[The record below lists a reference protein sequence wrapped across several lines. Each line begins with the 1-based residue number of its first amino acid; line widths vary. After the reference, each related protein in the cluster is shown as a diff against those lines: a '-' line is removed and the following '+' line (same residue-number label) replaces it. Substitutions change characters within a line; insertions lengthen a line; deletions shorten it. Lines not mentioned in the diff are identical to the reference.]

1 MISPTLSSELMWNY
15 AGTFSF
21 LRGKQKILPS
31 VLRHLKKSDTVLYT
45 SNNQRKK
52 SNSNFREKKTFFL
65 VSGKIRFLF
74 PYDWALEL
82 GSAATTA
89 TNKTT
94 NILPCYWNPIA
105 DFIKNLECCKTV
117 PYDSP
122 LTPSPVLDPQGPPFP
137 PGSPISRTTAE
148 IPFLIRR
155 TFFAVRGAESLY
167 FTRAYSISASSLSLS
182 LTAMKLFEECVNS
195 QQMRN
200 RRYGGFIFTTPIFF
214 IQITKKFGDVT
225 SMTYIRFWF
234 GYCTCRS
241 WNWEFIPEG

>member
-52 SNSNFREKKTFFL
+52 SNSNFREKTFFL

-94 NILPCYWNPIA
+94 NILPCYWNPNA

-167 FTRAYSISASSLSLS
+167 FTRAYSISASSLSLF
-182 LTAMKLFEECVNS
+182 LWLL
-195 QQMRN
+195 
-200 RRYGGFIFTTPIFF
+200 
-214 IQITKKFGDVT
+214 
-225 SMTYIRFWF
+225 
-234 GYCTCRS
+234 
-241 WNWEFIPEG
+241 WNYLKNV

>member
-1 MISPTLSSELMWNY
+1 MQERSAFWEGNKKFSQAFCVIWRNLIPSYTLQIIKEKNLIAIS
-15 AGTFSF
+15 G
-21 LRGKQKILPS
+21 
-31 VLRHLKKSDTVLYT
+31 
-45 SNNQRKK
+45 
-52 SNSNFREKKTFFL
+52 KKTFFL

-105 DFIKNLECCKTV
+105 DYIKNLECCKTV

-122 LTPSPVLDPQGPPFP
+122 LTPPPSWTPRVPHSLLGPPYPHDSRDPLPDKKNIFR
-137 PGSPISRTTAE
+137 SP
-148 IPFLIRR
+148 RR
-155 TFFAVRGAESLY
+155 WVALFHQSL
-167 FTRAYSISASSLSLS
+167 FDFSLFSLSLS

-200 RRYGGFIFTTPIFF
+200 RRYGGLIFTTPIFF

-225 SMTYIRFWF
+225 SMTYIRFGF
-234 GYCTCRS
+234 GYRTCRS
-241 WNWEFIPEG
+241 WNWELIPEG

>member
-52 SNSNFREKKTFFL
+52 SNSNFREKNFFL

-167 FTRAYSISASSLSLS
+167 FTRAYSISASSLSLF
-182 LTAMKLFEECVNS
+182 LWLL
-195 QQMRN
+195 
-200 RRYGGFIFTTPIFF
+200 
-214 IQITKKFGDVT
+214 
-225 SMTYIRFWF
+225 
-234 GYCTCRS
+234 
-241 WNWEFIPEG
+241 WNYLKNV

>member
-52 SNSNFREKKTFFL
+52 SNSNFREKKPFFL

-94 NILPCYWNPIA
+94 NILPCYWNPNA

-117 PYDSP
+117 PS
-122 LTPSPVLDPQGPPFP
+122 LDPLPLLGSPRVPHSLLGPPFP
-137 PGSPISRTTAE
+137 ARQPRSP
-148 IPFLIRR
+148 
-155 TFFAVRGAESLY
+155 
-167 FTRAYSISASSLSLS
+167 
-182 LTAMKLFEECVNS
+182 
-195 QQMRN
+195 
-200 RRYGGFIFTTPIFF
+200 
-214 IQITKKFGDVT
+214 
-225 SMTYIRFWF
+225 
-234 GYCTCRS
+234 S
-241 WNWEFIPEG
+241 W

>member
-52 SNSNFREKKTFFL
+52 SNSNFREKTFFL

-167 FTRAYSISASSLSLS
+167 FTRAYSISASSLSLF
-182 LTAMKLFEECVNS
+182 LWLL
-195 QQMRN
+195 
-200 RRYGGFIFTTPIFF
+200 
-214 IQITKKFGDVT
+214 
-225 SMTYIRFWF
+225 
-234 GYCTCRS
+234 
-241 WNWEFIPEG
+241 WNYLKNV

>member
-1 MISPTLSSELMWNY
+1 MQERSAFWEGNKKFSQAFCVIWRNLIPSYTLQIIKEKNLIAIS
-15 AGTFSF
+15 G
-21 LRGKQKILPS
+21 
-31 VLRHLKKSDTVLYT
+31 
-45 SNNQRKK
+45 
-52 SNSNFREKKTFFL
+52 KKTFFL

-167 FTRAYSISASSLSLS
+167 FTRAYSISASSL
-182 LTAMKLFEECVNS
+182 TAMKLFKECVNS

-200 RRYGGFIFTTPIFF
+200 RRYGGFIFTTPIFLF
-214 IQITKKFGDVT
+214 KSQRNLV
-225 SMTYIRFWF
+225 M
-234 GYCTCRS
+234 
-241 WNWEFIPEG
+241 

>member
-1 MISPTLSSELMWNY
+1 MQERSAFWEGNKKFSQAFCVIWRNLIPSYTLQIIKEKNLIAIS
-15 AGTFSF
+15 G
-21 LRGKQKILPS
+21 
-31 VLRHLKKSDTVLYT
+31 
-45 SNNQRKK
+45 
-52 SNSNFREKKTFFL
+52 KKTFFL

-122 LTPSPVLDPQGPPFP
+122 LTPPPSWTPQGPPFP
-137 PGSPISRTTAE
+137 PESPISRTTAE

-167 FTRAYSISASSLSLS
+167 FTRAYSISASSLSFS
-182 LTAMKLFEECVNS
+182 DCYEIIWRMC
-195 QQMRN
+195 
-200 RRYGGFIFTTPIFF
+200 
-214 IQITKKFGDVT
+214 KFSTDAE
-225 SMTYIRFWF
+225 S
-234 GYCTCRS
+234 
-241 WNWEFIPEG
+241 

>member
-52 SNSNFREKKTFFL
+52 SNSNFREKSFFL

-167 FTRAYSISASSLSLS
+167 FTRAYSISASSLSLF
-182 LTAMKLFEECVNS
+182 LWLL
-195 QQMRN
+195 
-200 RRYGGFIFTTPIFF
+200 
-214 IQITKKFGDVT
+214 
-225 SMTYIRFWF
+225 
-234 GYCTCRS
+234 
-241 WNWEFIPEG
+241 WNYLKNV

>member
-1 MISPTLSSELMWNY
+1 MQERSAFWEGNKKFSQAFCVIWRNLIPSYTLQIIKEKNLIAIS
-15 AGTFSF
+15 G
-21 LRGKQKILPS
+21 
-31 VLRHLKKSDTVLYT
+31 
-45 SNNQRKK
+45 
-52 SNSNFREKKTFFL
+52 KKTFFL

-200 RRYGGFIFTTPIFF
+200 RRYGGLIFTTPIFF

-234 GYCTCRS
+234 GYRTCRS

>member
-94 NILPCYWNPIA
+94 NILPCYWNPNA

-122 LTPSPVLDPQGPPFP
+122 LTPSPFLDP
-137 PGSPISRTTAE
+137 PGSLIPSWVPHFPHDSRDPLPDKKNIFRSPRRWVALFHQSLFDFSLFSLSFSDCYE
-148 IPFLIRR
+148 IIWRMCKFS
-155 TFFAVRGAESLY
+155 TDAES
-167 FTRAYSISASSLSLS
+167 
-182 LTAMKLFEECVNS
+182 
-195 QQMRN
+195 
-200 RRYGGFIFTTPIFF
+200 
-214 IQITKKFGDVT
+214 
-225 SMTYIRFWF
+225 
-234 GYCTCRS
+234 
-241 WNWEFIPEG
+241 

>member
-1 MISPTLSSELMWNY
+1 MQERSAFWEGNKKFSQAFCVIWRNLIPSYTLQIIKEKNLIAIS
-15 AGTFSF
+15 G
-21 LRGKQKILPS
+21 
-31 VLRHLKKSDTVLYT
+31 
-45 SNNQRKK
+45 
-52 SNSNFREKKTFFL
+52 KKTFFL

-94 NILPCYWNPIA
+94 NILQCYWNPIA

-148 IPFLIRR
+148 IPFLIRG

-167 FTRAYSISASSLSLS
+167 FTRAYSISASSLSLF
-182 LTAMKLFEECVNS
+182 LWLL
-195 QQMRN
+195 
-200 RRYGGFIFTTPIFF
+200 
-214 IQITKKFGDVT
+214 
-225 SMTYIRFWF
+225 
-234 GYCTCRS
+234 
-241 WNWEFIPEG
+241 WNYLKNV

>member
-52 SNSNFREKKTFFL
+52 SNSNFREKNFFL

-94 NILPCYWNPIA
+94 NILPCYWNPNA

-122 LTPSPVLDPQGPPFP
+122 LTPPPSWTPQGPPFP
-137 PGSPISRTTAE
+137 PESPISRTTAE

-167 FTRAYSISASSLSLS
+167 FTRAYSISASSLSLF
-182 LTAMKLFEECVNS
+182 LWLL
-195 QQMRN
+195 
-200 RRYGGFIFTTPIFF
+200 
-214 IQITKKFGDVT
+214 
-225 SMTYIRFWF
+225 
-234 GYCTCRS
+234 
-241 WNWEFIPEG
+241 WNYLKNV

>member
-94 NILPCYWNPIA
+94 NILPCYWNPNA

-167 FTRAYSISASSLSLS
+167 FTRAYSISASSLSLF
-182 LTAMKLFEECVNS
+182 LWLL
-195 QQMRN
+195 
-200 RRYGGFIFTTPIFF
+200 
-214 IQITKKFGDVT
+214 
-225 SMTYIRFWF
+225 
-234 GYCTCRS
+234 
-241 WNWEFIPEG
+241 WNYLKNV

>member
-167 FTRAYSISASSLSLS
+167 FTRAYSISASSLSLF
-182 LTAMKLFEECVNS
+182 LWLL
-195 QQMRN
+195 
-200 RRYGGFIFTTPIFF
+200 
-214 IQITKKFGDVT
+214 
-225 SMTYIRFWF
+225 
-234 GYCTCRS
+234 
-241 WNWEFIPEG
+241 WNYLKNV

>member
-1 MISPTLSSELMWNY
+1 MQERSAFWEGNKKFSQAFCVIWRNLIPSYTLQIIKEKNLIAIS
-15 AGTFSF
+15 
-21 LRGKQKILPS
+21 GKQ
-31 VLRHLKKSDTVLYT
+31 
-45 SNNQRKK
+45 
-52 SNSNFREKKTFFL
+52 TFFL

-167 FTRAYSISASSLSLS
+167 FTRAYSISASSLSFS
-182 LTAMKLFEECVNS
+182 DCYEIIWRMC
-195 QQMRN
+195 
-200 RRYGGFIFTTPIFF
+200 
-214 IQITKKFGDVT
+214 KFSTDAE
-225 SMTYIRFWF
+225 S
-234 GYCTCRS
+234 
-241 WNWEFIPEG
+241 